1 MKLKNI
7 TMLAGLSLMSSHA
20 IASNWLMLQG
30 TEPSGSAPRAKV
42 WGFVQPEYQSMS
54 GTKLKAGPF
63 KGQDMSP
70 NLVKPD
76 NKTES
81 AFNIRRARIGIRGTN
96 LPLDPNVNYF
106 VLAEMGNNGITT
118 KTKSIQLTDA
128 SITLNHIDGARIR
141 IGQFKT
147 PTAEEGLQAIHVF
160 NYVNFTAG
168 TDQLL
173 LERFTDGD
181 GSDGNGQPALLP
193 DGTPNPTYKAT
204 TNPNGVNGPVG
215 AFRDVGI
222 QVFDAFKQ
230 GDWEH
235 SYAVMLGNG
244 NGINRSDNDD
254 NKDTYVYWSSELV
267 YGGKGARREGLKLF
281 AWNHSGK
288 RTLTTSGAGEYDRDR
303 RGIGMTYLKDKVRA
317 AAEYIKADGMIFNG
331 SDGGAVP
338 GASNN
343 AGDNISTLNVLT
355 EDEADAYYLDFGYK
369 ILPNLE
375 LDLRYDVLNRGTE
388 TTAGEREFETITL
401 GAQYFFNKKSRM
413 TINYELRDQE
423 APGFPASAPP
433 NLIADS
439 LDDRLSLQWL
449 VIF

>member
-42 WGFVQPEYQSMS
+42 WGFVQPEFQDMS
-54 GTKLKAGPF
+54 GTEIPAGPF
-63 KGQDMSP
+63 AGEAMSP

-76 NKTES
+76 NKSSS
-81 AFNIRRARIGIRGTN
+81 AFNIRRARIGVRGAG

-118 KTKSIQLTDA
+118 KSKAIQLTDA
-128 SITLNHIDGARIR
+128 SLTLNHIDGARIR

-160 NYVNFTAG
+160 NYINFTSG

-181 GSDGNGQPALLP
+181 GS
-193 DGTPNPTYKAT
+193 AT
-204 TNPNGVNGPVG
+204 DNPNGLNGPVG

-288 RTLTTSGAGEYDRDR
+288 RTLTKAGAGEYDRDR

-331 SDGGAVP
+331 SDGAAVP
-338 GASNN
+338 GTV
-343 AGDNISTLNVLT
+343 STLNGTTASLNILT
-355 EDEADAYYLDFGYK
+355 DDKADAYYLDFGYK

-388 TTAGEREFETITL
+388 TSAGEREFETVTL

-433 NLIADS
+433 NLIADG
-439 LDDRLSLQWL
+439 LDDRLSVQWL

>member
-1 MKLKNI
+1 MSIKKI
-7 TMLAGLSLMSSHA
+7 TLLAGLSLMSTQLH
-20 IASNWLMLQG
+20 ASNWLMLQG
-30 TEPSGSAPRAKV
+30 TEPDNSAPRAKV
-42 WGFVQPEYQSMS
+42 WGFIQPEYQSMS
-54 GTKLKAGPF
+54 GTELKDGPF

-76 NKTES
+76 NKTSS
-81 AFNIRRARIGIRGTN
+81 AFNMRRARIGVRGAGF
-96 LPLDPNVNYF
+96 PLDPKVNYF
-106 VLAEMGNNGITT
+106 FLAEFGNNGITA
-118 KTKSIQLTDA
+118 KSKSGQMTDG
-128 SITLNHIDGARIR
+128 SVTFNHIDGARIR

-160 NYVNFTAG
+160 NYVNFTSG

-181 GSDGNGQPALLP
+181 GSDGNGI
-193 DGTPNPTYKAT
+193 PTANSKSKVT

-222 QVFDAFKQ
+222 QVFDTFKV
-230 GDWEH
+230 DNWEH
-235 SYAVMLGNG
+235 SYAVMYGNG

-254 NKDTYVYWSSELV
+254 NKDTYLYWSSELV
-267 YGGKGARREGLKLF
+267 YGGKGPRRQGMKLF

-303 RGIGMTYLKDKVRA
+303 SGVGITYLKGKYRA

-331 SDGGAVP
+331 SDAGAVP
-338 GASNN
+338 GATNN
-343 AGDNISTLNVLT
+343 AGDNIATLNVLT
-355 EDEADAYYLDFGYK
+355 EGEADAYYVDFGYK
-369 ILPNLE
+369 VLPNLE

-388 TTAGEREFETITL
+388 TDAGERQFDTVTL

-413 TINYELRDQE
+413 TINYEMRNQE
-423 APGFPASAPP
+423 APGFPDSATP
-433 NLIADS
+433 NLIADG